1 MKKATLVLV
10 IALLAGLVGCGQK
23 QSISDDIIVVDITKA
38 PASKKELILQDFM
51 DVEYVTLETKDDF
64 LNRGVVHDIGKKTI
78 LVTNQ
83 DDGDIFVYDR
93 TGNALRK
100 INRRGQGG
108 EEYISCFNITLD
120 EENEEIFIN
129 DISLQKIHVYDLY
142 GNFKRSFQHKKGN
155 GTLFYNDIFNYDKNN
170 LICYDQY
177 NEKIPFVLISK
188 KDGSITKEIKIPFK
202 KKILLLQQTRDEE
215 HIYIKTPGP
224 YRRIITFKG
233 NWILSETSSD
243 TVYTLSPDYSLYPL
257 LVRTPSIQTMN
268 PEVFLI
274 LRFFSDRYYFMETIK
289 NVFDFSTGKGF
300 SRTFFMYDRQ
310 EKAFF
315 NYTVYNGDYTI
326 KKEIYMNWLR
336 PVNHEIESWQA
347 LDANQLIESYNN
359 GELKEKLKK
368 IAATLNEDS
377 NPVIMLI
384 KHKK

>member
-51 DVEYVTLETKDDF
+51 DVEYVALETKDDF

-359 GELKEKLKK
+359 GELKGKLKK

>member
-51 DVEYVTLETKDDF
+51 DVEYVALETKDDF

-120 EENEEIFIN
+120 EENEEMFIN

-359 GELKEKLKK
+359 GELKGKLKK

-377 NPVIMLI
+377 NPLIMLI

>member
-38 PASKKELILQDFM
+38 PSSKKELILQDFM
-51 DVEYVTLETKDDF
+51 DVEYVALETKDDF

-120 EENEEIFIN
+120 EENEEMFIN

-233 NWILSETSSD
+233 NCILSETSSD

-274 LRFFSDRYYFMETIK
+274 LRFFQTVIILWKQLKTYLILVQE
-289 NVFDFSTGKGF
+289 KGF
-300 SRTFFMYDRQ
+300 LELFSCTTGRKKHFSIIQFIMATIQSKKR
-310 EKAFF
+310 
-315 NYTVYNGDYTI
+315 YT
-326 KKEIYMNWLR
+326 
-336 PVNHEIESWQA
+336 
-347 LDANQLIESYNN
+347 
-359 GELKEKLKK
+359 
-368 IAATLNEDS
+368 
-377 NPVIMLI
+377 
-384 KHKK
+384 